1 VAGEGLTE
9 VVSLEPE
16 WVGARASVGL
26 TFLVAVLSVATG
38 IVNIGAGV
46 RATGPLARYVPE
58 IVATTAGFTGT
69 LTGFLLLV
77 SAFGLQGGRRL
88 AWYSAV
94 VLFPVTAAQGLLQAS
109 EFSVPLVALSLVAW
123 PVVVVNR
130 RRFDRSFDLGT
141 TQLAA
146 LAALVGTQVYG
157 TVGSFALRE
166 RFAGIDS
173 LTDAFYFTLVTGST
187 VGYGDVTPQDE
198 VARIF
203 GISVLLVSVS
213 SFAVALGVL
222 LTPAIEARLS
232 KALGRMTESELELL
246 ENHVLVLGYGEL
258 TEPVLGALREANREF
273 VVVTPDREQART
285 LSDRD
290 FPVLTADPSD
300 EEALGRANVE
310 DAVAV
315 VAATNDDAEDALAIL
330 TARQLNP
337 GVRIVAA
344 ATHRENINKLKRAGA
359 NTVISPASIGGR
371 LLVQSA
377 LGGEGTEAIAEI
389 LEREGQGAQVAARE
403 GEAADADP
411 PGDA

>member
-1 VAGEGLTE
+1 MAAIT
-9 VVSLEPE
+9 LERD
-16 WVGARASVGL
+16 WVGARASVLL

-38 IVNIGAGV
+38 VVNIGAGAT
-46 RATGPLARYVPE
+46 ATGPLAAYVPE

-69 LTGFLLLV
+69 LTGFLMLV

-88 AWYSAV
+88 AWYAAV

-109 EFSVPLVALSLVAW
+109 EFSVPLVALSLLAW
-123 PVVVVNR
+123 AVVLLNR
-130 RRFDRSFDLGT
+130 RRFDRTFDLGT

-166 RFAGIDS
+166 RFVGIDT
-173 LTDAFYFTLVTGST
+173 LMDAFYFTLVTGST

-198 VARIF
+198 VARLF

-232 KALGRMTESELELL
+232 RALGRMTESELELL
-246 ENHVLVLGYGEL
+246 ENHVLVLGYGDL
-258 TEPVLGALREANREF
+258 TEPILDALGESRREF
-273 VVVTPDREQART
+273 VVITPDRDQSRT
-285 LSDRD
+285 LAERNVH
-290 FPVLTADPSD
+290 VLTADPSD
-300 EEALGRANVE
+300 EEVLDRANLA
-310 DAVAV
+310 DATAV
-315 VAATNDDAEDALAIL
+315 VAATNDDAQDALAIL

-337 GVRIVAA
+337 DVRIVAA
-344 ATHRENINKLKRAGA
+344 ATHNENVTKLKRAGA
-359 NTVISPASIGGR
+359 DTVISPASIGGR

-377 LGGEGTEAIAEI
+377 LGGHGTEDIAAI
-389 LEREGQGAQVAARE
+389 LEREGQAAHVE
-403 GEAADADP
+403 TGTGDEAAGADP
-411 PGDA
+411 PGET